1 MCEEYIIDIL
11 AFTPNVNMRNY
22 LLIIVLGFFFIACR
36 KSGLTMPE
44 PKFKIDSINRALLLG
59 TANIHSGY
67 NPFGST
73 DAFVFNYDNRKNF
86 RSRIGGFFNVV
97 YSGGSSGIF
106 SPDVYDT
113 VIYRNNTI
121 EVSTHSRN
129 GFYVDPNKRRYTLS
143 NSKIQ
148 LKITYASDLTQ
159 GNDTAFFYY
168 GTNQNLDKVVEKFSG
183 SYTISTF
190 SFNSLG
196 NLDSVLSKT
205 YRTGDNTL
213 LWTIAGK
220 FGDYDNSI
228 NPLKYFGIWDETF
241 YRSLT
246 RNNFRSY
253 HYQKTYGTSIFV
265 SEYGDFK
272 FHLQYDSKGMVDFT
286 K

>member
-1 MCEEYIIDIL
+1 
-11 AFTPNVNMRNY
+11 MRNY
-22 LLIIVLGFFFIACR
+22 FLIIVPAFFFMSCR

-44 PKFKIDSINRALLLG
+44 PKFRIDSINRGLLLG
-59 TANIHSGY
+59 TTNIHTGY

-97 YSGGSSGIF
+97 YSGGSSGFF
-106 SPDVYDT
+106 SPEVYDT

-121 EVSTHSRN
+121 EVTTHSRN
-129 GFYVDPNKRRYTLS
+129 GFYVDPNKRLYTLS
-143 NSKIQ
+143 NGKIQ
-148 LKITYASDLTQ
+148 MKIAYASDLTQ
-159 GNDTAFFYY
+159 RNDTAFFYY
-168 GTNQNLDKVVEKFSG
+168 RANQNLDRMVEKSSG
-183 SYTISTF
+183 IYTVSNF
-190 SFNSLG
+190 SFNSAG
-196 NLDSVLSKT
+196 NLDSVSAKT

-213 LWTIAGK
+213 LWTIAEK
-220 FGDYDNSI
+220 FGDYDNSM

-246 RNNFRSY
+246 INNFRSY
-253 HYQKTYGTSIFV
+253 HFQKTYGTNTSV

-272 FHLQYDSKGMVDFT
+272 FNLQYDSKGMVDFT